1 VSLSE
6 PNFEG
11 LTLARLDSRG
21 DDAEIRDQ
29 LRQQLRDGALDELRP
44 PYEGADASGSV
55 WVSVSDRAVVENVEV
70 SQYWSDRLGAEDVA
84 RALFES
90 YNDAT
95 RKAYTAA
102 GLKAFERDEEG
113 IDPAA
118 GEPEPWYGPP
128 PGIEDDERAWLRNVH
143 ATLEE
148 IEIDMARRSRGDL
161 DAGSRESTLS
171 SPLGLFRVRFQ
182 GRAVIEITGDPRLI
196 RGSGAEQLRRE
207 AIAVFRAAQGTS
219 TDI

>member
-21 DDAEIRDQ
+21 DDAEIREQ
-29 LRQQLRDGALDELRP
+29 MRAMLRDGALEDLRP

-55 WVSVSDRAVVENVEV
+55 WVSVSDRALVENVEI
-70 SQYWSDRLGAEDVA
+70 SQYWPDRLGPEDVG
-84 RALFES
+84 RALLES

-102 GLKAFERDEEG
+102 GLKAFQRYEQGTDEATG
-113 IDPAA
+113 QA
-118 GEPEPWYGPP
+118 GQWYGPP
-128 PGIEDDERAWLRNVH
+128 PGDEADEREWLRGVR

-161 DAGSRESTLS
+161 DAGSQESTVT

-182 GRAVIEITGDPRLI
+182 GRAVVDVTGDTRLI

-207 AIAVFRAAQGTS
+207 ALAVLKAAQGA
-219 TDI
+219 DPGR

>member
-1 VSLSE
+1 VSQPE

-21 DDAEIRDQ
+21 DDAEIREQMRQ
-29 LRQQLRDGALDELRP
+29 LLRDGALDDLRP

-55 WVSVSDRAVVENVEV
+55 WVSVSGRAVVDNVEV
-70 SQYWSDRLGAEDVA
+70 SQYWPDRLGAEDVA

-90 YNDAT
+90 YNDAI

-102 GLKAFERDEEG
+102 GLQAFEREESG
-113 IDPAA
+113 AGLPAA
-118 GEPEPWYGPP
+118 EPEPWYGPP
-128 PGIEDDERAWLRNVH
+128 PGAENDEREWLRSVR

-161 DAGSRESTLS
+161 DDGSEESTAT

-182 GRAVIEITGDPRLI
+182 GRAVIEITGDTRLI

-207 AIAVFRAAQGTS
+207 AIAVFHAAQGTS
-219 TDI
+219 TDF